1 MRNLK
6 SLALGVLAMVFCL
19 GNVAIVQADNVDE
32 LIKRLEDKDGWV
44 RWKAAKVLGET
55 GDTCAVKPLIVALK
69 DEDSWVRREA
79 VEALSKIGKP
89 AVEPLIVALKD
100 EDSWVREGAAK
111 VLGGIGDTR
120 AVEPLNILISQGRCN
135 ERKEIYR
142 LVVNNFPEG
151 AIKEPKECQKK
162 DKTTYRRPI
171 YHYCSVCGAP
181 AMYYCSIRKSYF
193 CSLHK
198 TYSPCY

>member
-69 DEDSWVRREA
+69 DEDSWVR
-79 VEALSKIGKP
+79 
-89 AVEPLIVALKD
+89 
-100 EDSWVREGAAK
+100 EGAAK

-151 AIKEPKECQKK
+151 AIKETKECQKK